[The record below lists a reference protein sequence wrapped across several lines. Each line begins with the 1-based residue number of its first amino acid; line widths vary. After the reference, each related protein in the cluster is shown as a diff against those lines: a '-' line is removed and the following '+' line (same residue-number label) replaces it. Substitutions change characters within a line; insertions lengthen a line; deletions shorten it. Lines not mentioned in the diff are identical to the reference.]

1 MAKARGEKSDD
12 AGGWKGICPTAD
24 DEKKSETTSHAP
36 SARAGN
42 CLDGD
47 NEKRK
52 SKRERERERER
63 EKKEKK
69 VAA

>member
-12 AGGWKGICPTAD
+12 AGRWLALPQ
-24 DEKKSETTSHAP
+24 TTRSRRP
-36 SARAGN
+36 RRMPRARAGN

-52 SKRERERERER
+52 SKREREGERER
-63 EKKEKK
+63 EEKKK